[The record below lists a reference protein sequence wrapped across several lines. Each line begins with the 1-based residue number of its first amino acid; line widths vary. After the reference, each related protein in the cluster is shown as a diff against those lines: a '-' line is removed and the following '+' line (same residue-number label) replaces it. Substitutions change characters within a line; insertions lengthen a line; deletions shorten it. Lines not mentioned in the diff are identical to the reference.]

1 MFDNDNLQDRLDF
14 IVEMMMDD
22 CQTILD
28 TNREAGIEQQ
38 DTDDCSGVY
47 HGNAEVQQTI
57 ANALIDPRLRNGF
70 LAHWTDQAII
80 ETAEAVDSPFPAH
93 MLAQAASFA
102 RKKTAMYLG
111 ILEHALEHH
120 GGMTAEATSAL
131 HTTVATLALL
141 DGAWETALIAY
152 ITAVDKN
159 DKNEFAHSMLQNCLV
174 LKEKASTLIKD
185 AFQKHSIEDLLA
197 GSSLL

>member
-1 MFDNDNLQDRLDF
+1 MFDNDNMQDRLDF

-22 CQTILD
+22 CQTILE
-28 TNREAGIEQQ
+28 TNREAGIEHD
-38 DTDDCSGVY
+38 DTDDCTGVY
-47 HGNAEVQQTI
+47 HGNTDVQQTI

-70 LAHWTDQAII
+70 IAHWTDKAII

-93 MLAQAASFA
+93 MLAEAASFA
-102 RKKTAMYLG
+102 RRKTAMYLG

-120 GGMTAEATSAL
+120 STVSAEASSAIK
-131 HTTVATLALL
+131 TTVATLALL
-141 DGAWETALIAY
+141 DGAWETALLLY
-152 ITAVDKN
+152 IGAVDSD

-174 LKEKASTLIKD
+174 LKGKASNLIKD